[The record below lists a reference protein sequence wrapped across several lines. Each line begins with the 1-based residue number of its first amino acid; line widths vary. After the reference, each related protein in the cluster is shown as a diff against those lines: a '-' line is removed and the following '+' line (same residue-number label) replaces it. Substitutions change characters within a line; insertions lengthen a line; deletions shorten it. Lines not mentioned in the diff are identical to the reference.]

1 MKFLNKI
8 PHVDVD
14 ITVYEWNT
22 KYIFKFEWNGF
33 EQTYKVAQ
41 FDIASKAEV
50 EAALTP
56 AFIAQ
61 VVERFEGM
69 QEQWEEALGL
79 AL

>member
-14 ITVYEWNT
+14 ISVYEWNS
-22 KYIFKFEWNGF
+22 KYIVKFEWNGY
-33 EQTYKVAQ
+33 EQSYKISQLEV
-41 FDIASKAEV
+41 ASKAEV

-61 VVERFEGM
+61 IVERFEAM
-69 QEQWEEALGL
+69 QEQWDEALGM